1 MIGFIYAFATLACWT
16 LAVRNFAV
24 ASAIFKPSLVNKFR
38 LLLACIVLYIIL
50 ITIIGISPK
59 EVFTNISINQY
70 IWFGLSGII
79 GLAIGDF
86 FAFSAFAIIGPTKTS
101 LLSTFAPAAALI
113 GGVFFL
119 NESLNYIGL
128 IGIGITLLAVIYTVV
143 HKKQTLTIEAKS
155 QLISFGY
162 IAGIMA
168 ALTQGLGLVF
178 TKMGFSND
186 YIYSRKLA
194 HWISENIASQIHH
207 TQVHPVHV
215 TFIRILVGFCVIYII
230 DLFRQK
236 DFKFISPFIEN
247 KKGTVYLC
255 IGTLFGPVL
264 GVSFSISTI
273 SHLQVSIAQTIFSM
287 LPITVM
293 LYGSVFKKEPAITKN
308 WIAALVAI
316 LGVIVIVWRDS
327 F

>member
-1 MIGFIYAFATLACWT
+1 MFTSI
-16 LAVRNFAV
+16 
-24 ASAIFKPSLVNKFR
+24 SL
-38 LLLACIVLYIIL
+38 
-50 ITIIGISPK
+50 S
-59 EVFTNISINQY
+59 QY
-70 IWFGLSGII
+70 IWFGFSGII

-119 NESLNYIGL
+119 NESLNFVGL

-143 HKKQTLTIEAKS
+143 HKKQTIAIDTKN

-168 ALTQGLGLVF
+168 ALTQGLGLVL

-186 YIYSRKLA
+186 YIYSQKLA
-194 HWISENIASQIHH
+194 HWISENISQQTLN

-236 DFKFISPFIEN
+236 DLKFITPFIQN
-247 KKGTVYLC
+247 KKSTLYLC

-273 SHLQVSIAQTIFSM
+273 GHLHVSIAQTIFSM

-293 LYGSVFKKEPAITKN
+293 LYGAIFKKEPTITKN

-316 LGVIVIVWRDS
+316 VGVIVIVWRDS